1 MNARL
6 IDDDD
11 DDDVIA
17 LPMKR
22 GRALAQRLLDRAM
35 RSTIVVDLMV
45 GILTIMMEDAFYVLS
60 QGSMKGE
67 GAGRGEIGGRKFRR
81 EISKY

>member
-45 GILTIMMEDAFYVLS
+45 GILF
-60 QGSMKGE
+60 
-67 GAGRGEIGGRKFRR
+67 
-81 EISKY
+81 